1 MDEMTTS
8 AITPMIAA
16 APMATQT
23 QVHGKSVSD
32 EEEEGGVSGGVGGE
46 GADQATARMDDVSIV
61 AAAPNTSAEASA
73 SPANC

>member
-46 GADQATARMDDVSIV
+46 GATARMDDVSIV
-61 AAAPNTSAEASA
+61 VAAPNTSAEASA